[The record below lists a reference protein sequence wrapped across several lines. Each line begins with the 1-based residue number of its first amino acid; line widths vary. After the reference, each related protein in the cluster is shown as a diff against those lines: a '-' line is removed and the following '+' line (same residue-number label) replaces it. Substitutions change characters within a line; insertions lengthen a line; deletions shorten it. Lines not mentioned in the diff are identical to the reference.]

1 MISHPTQTDERVD
14 IFETYRP
21 LLFSIA
27 YRMLGS
33 VSEAEDAVQETYVR
47 FSAIVLD
54 RVREPRPF
62 LTTVVTRIC
71 LDQLKSARVTRE
83 AYVGPWLPEPLVETM
98 ETHEP
103 APGDVAED
111 HESISMAFLV
121 LLEALTPVERAV
133 FLLREVFDY
142 EYEEVGRIV
151 GRSEPACRQIFRRA
165 KQHIVS
171 RRPRFDSTNEEHE
184 RLVRSFLRACEDG
197 EVGALTDL
205 LAEDVT
211 FWSDAGGRRPAALQP
226 IHGADKV
233 ARLVHAGIN
242 KFLIL
247 DEIEARIVSINGK
260 PGLLAVQDGAVVAAV
275 SFDAH
280 QGKVREVRMQLNP
293 EKLSRVS
300 PTIGVTL

>member
-1 MISHPTQTDERVD
+1 V
-14 IFETYRP
+14 FEAYRP

-47 FSAIVLD
+47 FSAVALD
-54 RVREPRPF
+54 RVRESRPF

-83 AYVGPWLPEPLVETM
+83 AYVGPWLPEPLVESLEAT
-98 ETHEP
+98 EP
-103 APGDVAED
+103 APVDVAED

-184 RLVRSFLRACEDG
+184 RLVRTFIRAAEDG
-197 EVGALTDL
+197 EVDALTDL
-205 LAEDVT
+205 LAEDVI
-211 FWSDAGGRRPAALQP
+211 FWSDAGGKRPAALQP
-226 IHGADKV
+226 IRGADRVAKV
-233 ARLVHAGIN
+233 MRAAIRKENLFEEQEV
-242 KFLIL
+242 
-247 DEIEARIVSINGK
+247 RIVTINGK
-260 PGLLAVQDGAVVAAV
+260 PGILALRNGVVQAAV

-280 QGKVREVRMQLNP
+280 QGRIHEIRLQLNP
-293 EKLSRVS
+293 EKLNRLSRTFS
-300 PTIGVTL
+300 AGS

>member
-1 MISHPTQTDERVD
+1 MIANSTQTDGRLDV
-14 IFETYRP
+14 FEAYRP

-47 FSAIVLD
+47 FSAVALD
-54 RVREPRPF
+54 RVRESRPF

-83 AYVGPWLPEPLVETM
+83 AYVGPWLPEPLVESM
-98 ETHEP
+98 EATEP
-103 APGDVAED
+103 APVDVAED

-184 RLVRSFLRACEDG
+184 RLVRTFIRAAEDG
-197 EVGALTDL
+197 EVDALTDL
-205 LAEDVT
+205 LAEDVI
-211 FWSDAGGRRPAALQP
+211 FWSDAGGKRPAALQP
-226 IHGADKV
+226 IRGADRVAKV
-233 ARLVHAGIN
+233 MRAAIRKENLFEEQEV
-242 KFLIL
+242 
-247 DEIEARIVSINGK
+247 RIVTINGK
-260 PGLLAVQDGAVVAAV
+260 PGILALRNGVVQAAV

-280 QGKVREVRMQLNP
+280 QGRIHEIRLQLNP
-293 EKLSRVS
+293 EKLNRLSRTFS
-300 PTIGVTL
+300 AGS

>member
-1 MISHPTQTDERVD
+1 MICNPTQTDERVD
-14 IFETYRP
+14 VFEAYRP

-47 FSAIVLD
+47 FSAVVLD

-83 AYVGPWLPEPLVETM
+83 AYVGPWLPEPLVEGM
-98 ETHEP
+98 ETTEP
-103 APGDVAED
+103 APADIAED

-121 LLEALTPVERAV
+121 LLESLTPVERAV

-142 EYEEVGRIV
+142 EYDEVGRIV

-184 RLVRSFLRACEDG
+184 RLVRTFIRAAEDG
-197 EVGALTDL
+197 EVDALTDL
-205 LAEDVT
+205 LAEDVV
-211 FWSDAGGRRPAALQP
+211 FWSDAGGKRPAALQP
-226 IHGADKV
+226 IRGADRVAKV
-233 ARLVHAGIN
+233 MRAAIRKQHLFEEQEV
-242 KFLIL
+242 
-247 DEIEARIVSINGK
+247 RIVTINGK
-260 PGLLAVQDGAVVAAV
+260 PGILALRNGVVEAAV

-280 QGKVREVRMQLNP
+280 QGRIHEIRLQLNP
-293 EKLSRVS
+293 EKLSRLSRTVGAGS
-300 PTIGVTL
+300 